1 MCLPVPSCSICAI
14 GEGAFGSDV
23 LVFWGDGYG
32 GCLRVVRSI
41 MQHHRQR
48 IMMIEILAQ
57 RCVCSGVR
65 GMEAVC
71 VFSDLSE
78 MLVSDLPGPRCSV
91 RKQEYVVDE
100 VSSWF

>member
-1 MCLPVPSCSICAI
+1 M
-14 GEGAFGSDV
+14 
-23 LVFWGDGYG
+23 LVFWGEGYG
-32 GCLRVVRSI
+32 GCLRVVRFI
-41 MQHHRQR
+41 MHHNSQR

-71 VFSDLSE
+71 VISVLSE

-91 RKQEYVVDE
+91 RKQESVVDE
-100 VSSWF
+100 VASLF